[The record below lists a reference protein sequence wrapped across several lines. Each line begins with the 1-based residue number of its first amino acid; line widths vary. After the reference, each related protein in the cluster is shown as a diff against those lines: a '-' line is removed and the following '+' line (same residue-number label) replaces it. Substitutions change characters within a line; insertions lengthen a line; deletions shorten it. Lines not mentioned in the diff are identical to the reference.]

1 MKTGRNGICVGIRWN
16 VAFST
21 SYTCSMS
28 GTRARVM
35 LLQFLL
41 DIPHEQQAIAIRRFE
56 LLEETGCPLFGLLD
70 IGREVTITD
79 GADFYRIGI
88 VLERHIPIVF
98 ELMIPKD
105 RDAGI
110 RRTGFI
116 TACVGWRTRVEGNP
130 HDGRNVVCN
139 LLERIAGGK
148 KHIPTLCHGGTP
160 THRGG
165 TTRNHPQG
173 GVSDPGGLG

>member
-1 MKTGRNGICVGIRWN
+1 
-16 VAFST
+16 
-21 SYTCSMS
+21 
-28 GTRARVM
+28 M

-98 ELMIPKD
+98 ELMLP
-105 RDAGI
+105 
-110 RRTGFI
+110 RRVRLR
-116 TACVGWRTRVEGNP
+116 AVP
-130 HDGRNVVCN
+130 S
-139 LLERIAGGK
+139 L
-148 KHIPTLCHGGTP
+148 TLA
-160 THRGG
+160 R
-165 TTRNHPQG
+165 RQ
-173 GVSDPGGLG
+173 